1 MKRELV
7 IVGDVLAKVEEKKAG
22 TGTERVGDNIV
33 AVQSGFKREGA
44 GRVSVV
50 PFNGRYMPRAGDT
63 VVGIVAEC
71 NPGNW
76 ILDINAPWDAPMH
89 VSEAPWRVDFG
100 ETAKY
105 LAPGDAILC
114 KILFVDEQKKVQC
127 TLKDRNL
134 TKLDGGEMM
143 EIPPVKVAR
152 VIGKN
157 GSMLNLIKSYVE
169 CWLFVGQNGR
179 VWVNGEPEEVVLA
192 KQVISKIAA
201 EAHLPGLTDR
211 VRAFL
216 EEKKPGGV
224 DGDLQFEE
232 EE

>member
-1 MKRELV
+1 MKRKL
-7 IVGDVLAKVEEKKAG
+7 ILVGDVLASSEETKPGAG
-22 TGTERVGDNIV
+22 AERVGDNIV
-33 AVQSGFKREGA
+33 AVQSGYAQENR
-44 GRVSVV
+44 GRIGVI
-50 PFNGRYMPRAGDT
+50 PFNGRYMPKAGDT

-105 LAPGDAILC
+105 LAPGDAVLC

-134 TKLDGGEMM
+134 TKLDGGEML
-143 EIPPVKVAR
+143 EIAPVKVAR
-152 VIGKN
+152 IIGKN
-157 GSMLNLIKSYVE
+157 GSMLNLIKSYIE

-179 VWVNGEPEEVVLA
+179 VWVNGEPEEVLLA
-192 KQVISKIAA
+192 KEVIRKIAA
-201 EAHLPGLTDR
+201 EAHMPGLTDR
-211 VRAFL
+211 ISAFL
-216 EEKKPGGV
+216 ELKKPGGV
-224 DGDLQFEE
+224 DGDLTFEE